1 MSDPGT
7 DRVELAGVVR
17 AFGASAVGIL
27 AHGESSLGGE
37 PADRAPE
44 ADAPAGEGEGKGDV
58 ESEAGS
64 AELSPEQ
71 KEEKVQSGLAAAR
84 QVVDTLG
91 MLETKTQ
98 GNLTTEER
106 QLLQGVLTELRI
118 TYARV
123 ADRLY
128 EGRTDLQVLKG
139 YSWRGNTM
147 PRQRLPP
154 PVSSKPIQKKSS

>member
-7 DRVELAGVVR
+7 NRVDFAGLVS
-17 AFGASAVGIL
+17 ALGASAFGIL
-27 AHGESSLGGE
+27 AHVEPSLGGE
-37 PADRAPE
+37 PADRATE
-44 ADAPAGEGEGKGDV
+44 AAAPAGEGKGDA

-71 KEEKVQSGLAAAR
+71 KEERVQSGLAAAR

-98 GNLTTEER
+98 GNLTTEEQ

-123 ADRLY
+123 AERASSGARGGG
-128 EGRTDLQVLKG
+128 GRAG
-139 YSWRGNTM
+139 
-147 PRQRLPP
+147 
-154 PVSSKPIQKKSS
+154 